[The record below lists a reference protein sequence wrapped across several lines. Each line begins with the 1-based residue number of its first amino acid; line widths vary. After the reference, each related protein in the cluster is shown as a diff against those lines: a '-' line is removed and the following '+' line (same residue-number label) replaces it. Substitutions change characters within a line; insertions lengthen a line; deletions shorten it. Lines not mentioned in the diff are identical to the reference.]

1 VSFEEAAEMAFFGAK
16 VLHPATM
23 VPAMRKNIPVM
34 VLNSLNPRSSGTCVR
49 AHVERPKGKFTA
61 IAAKKNIS
69 ILNLAAPRM
78 LVTHGFLHDVFEVFK
93 RRQLPVDIVASSE
106 VSLSLTVDSRI
117 DISELLAELRA
128 FTDAQVVTG
137 KAIIAVV
144 GENLRNRPGM
154 LAYMFSAIADIN
166 VCMISQGASEITLSF
181 VIDER
186 DVPEAVRNLH
196 HLLFPR
202 PRKTAR
208 QSELPTGV
216 AAGLSRGSAGVE
228 SLVFST
234 GEVEDT
240 ALSEVAD

>member
-1 VSFEEAAEMAFFGAK
+1 
-16 VLHPATM
+16 
-23 VPAMRKNIPVM
+23 
-34 VLNSLNPRSSGTCVR
+34 
-49 AHVERPKGKFTA
+49 
-61 IAAKKNIS
+61 
-69 ILNLAAPRM
+69 
-78 LVTHGFLHDVFEVFK
+78 VFK
-93 RRQLPVDIVASSE
+93 RHQVPVDIVSTSE
-106 VSLSLTVDSRI
+106 VSVSLTVHSRL
-117 DISELLAELRA
+117 DIAALLSELRQ
-128 FTDAQVVTG
+128 FTDAQAAPG
-137 KAIIAVV
+137 KAIIAVI
-144 GENLRNRPGM
+144 GENLRGTPGM
-154 LAYMFSAIADIN
+154 VARVFGAINDIN